1 MNQVKNLRAEMNQNL
16 GELEEFFSKKYE
28 YIFRIVNS
36 SNPVNY
42 SIASPKA
49 TSSLK

>member
-1 MNQVKNLRAEMNQNL
+1 MNQNL

-42 SIASPKA
+42 NVTSPKA
-49 TSSLK
+49 SSTLK